1 MRVEDREK
9 AGIAPS
15 NPKLRPPPNPSATVF
30 VANVS
35 GEKQTLFFT
44 SHIISLSLCV
54 LQLDYSLT
62 WQKLRDIFRVAGKT
76 SFSRCTILTCSLPHH
91 RFRCCYVIFNHIH
104 AWHHMVF
111 DTCMYFWPMMFVF
124 DPWFE
129 LTKLL
134 L

>member
-44 SHIISLSLCV
+44 SHIISLCV
-54 LQLDYSLT
+54 CAA
-62 WQKLRDIFRVAGKT
+62 AGL
-76 SFSRCTILTCSLPHH
+76 FSYLAKAERHL
-91 RFRCCYVIFNHIH
+91 
-104 AWHHMVF
+104 
-111 DTCMYFWPMMFVF
+111 
-124 DPWFE
+124 
-129 LTKLL
+129 
-134 L
+134 